1 MKAAADDTL
10 DSVDAEVELG
20 LLRESKQT
28 LLTEREL
35 NSPQNVLKS
44 RGEHQLNKKSLKS
57 DLKKTTAFVKKI
69 KNITTEGI
77 QQCVRDTETL
87 NLNLYISEIVTA
99 ILEINFKATE
109 VPMITKLSVCL
120 HRRYE
125 EFTDPL
131 IMGLKSNIFTSDGN
145 GDPKKKRIQIRLLI
159 ELFNVGIF
167 LEEQFFIQII
177 RYLLGKRKTTNAAEN
192 EIIAKV
198 AIHKKNADLQ
208 GFSVFMKYG
217 CESLLGYAPMSMVQ
231 LSLACDNTALSL
243 REPHPDAEEVTE
255 DISKFLANRV
265 LSSTSPIK
273 IFVSTLEHV
282 ITMRNLVLAAYGQ
295 LVADLFKAHK
305 DLKKMKKR
313 FEKDKLIHGQLTEVK
328 QTELDQMQKFY
339 EVSSQRTTCVLLAL
353 ISTIHCTNKCSSS
366 SMSFPLII
374 IAI

>member
-1 MKAAADDTL
+1 M
-10 DSVDAEVELG
+10 
-20 LLRESKQT
+20 
-28 LLTEREL
+28 
-35 NSPQNVLKS
+35 
-44 RGEHQLNKKSLKS
+44 
-57 DLKKTTAFVKKI
+57 
-69 KNITTEGI
+69 
-77 QQCVRDTETL
+77 
-87 NLNLYISEIVTA
+87 
-99 ILEINFKATE
+99 
-109 VPMITKLSVCL
+109 
-120 HRRYE
+120 
-125 EFTDPL
+125 
-131 IMGLKSNIFTSDGN
+131 
-145 GDPKKKRIQIRLLI
+145 
-159 ELFNVGIF
+159 
-167 LEEQFFIQII
+167 EEQFFIQII